1 MINTRVDIKE
11 FIISLETKYPVNS
24 WKFNGIHLWPILRID
39 IFFFLLSKNTSET
52 PANVLKQPR
61 VLKKKNFVKLIP
73 IQLKNFIKFIVSNLW
88 VFYKIKRVENI
99 FVSANSHRT
108 KFKNKDFNKFFD
120 SLIKLDEK
128 YENSF
133 FLEYGNSKY
142 DNLYNSH
149 KVFNVVKYIGG
160 YISFKKPADKVVFE
174 IDGLGF
180 FFC

>member
-39 IFFFLLSKNTSET
+39 IFFFLLSKSNSDS

-61 VLKKKNFVKLIP
+61 VLKKKSLVKLLP
-73 IQLKNFIKFIVSNLW
+73 IQLKNFIKFIIGNLW
-88 VFYKIKRVENI
+88 VFYKIKKVENI
-99 FVSANSHRT
+99 FVSGDSHRT

-120 SLIKLDEK
+120 SLIHLDEK
-128 YENSF
+128 YEDSY
-133 FLEYGNSKY
+133 FLEYGSANY

-149 KVFNVVKYIGG
+149 KVFNVAKYV
-160 YISFKKPADKVVFE
+160 YYYSSFRKSVNSWYARK
-174 IDGLGF
+174 
-180 FFC
+180 